1 MKTVKEFFNKLELE
15 NKNIEVDYNDMD
27 IIIFNDSA
35 MIGQVMLYDFD
46 NDCEDTDKNIELP
59 FEYLTTSILKF
70 RNASCV
76 REAILSGASDSEI
89 MEELIYMEII

>member
-35 MIGQVMLYDFD
+35 MIGQVMLYDYD

-70 RNASCV
+70 RNASCM
-76 REAILSGASDSEI
+76 RETVLNFASDSEV
-89 MEELIYMEII
+89 MKELIHMEII